1 MARHV
6 VATVDEIPEGGR
18 KLVSVGERKIVIFN
32 VKGEF
37 LALLNRCPHQG
48 GSLCDGVLTGFVQS
62 DVPGQY
68 RYSRPGEFIRCPWHG
83 WHFDVRTGQSWGD
96 PQRVYTKHYNV
107 EVAAG
112 QQLVEG
118 PYRAETVDVVVDQ
131 QYLVI
136 EE

>member
-6 VATVDEIPEGGR
+6 VATVDEIPKGGK
-18 KLVSVGERKIVIFN
+18 KLVTVGERNIVIFN
-32 VKGEF
+32 VNGEF
-37 LALLNRCPHQG
+37 FALLNRCPHQG

-62 DVPGQY
+62 DQPGEY

-96 PQRVYTKHYNV
+96 PQRVYTRNYSV
-107 EVAAG
+107 EVTGG

-118 PYRAETVDVVVDQ
+118 PYQAETVDVQVDQ
-131 QYLVI
+131 EYLVI
-136 EE
+136 EA